1 MINTNKPIYY
11 AFHIHTARCGHA
23 APDPAEAYVKTAL
36 ELGLKSITFT
46 DHTPFPGD
54 QFCGRMKMAE
64 LNDYEKELRELQQKY
79 AGRIKI
85 SVGLEV
91 EWMPEFTSFYQEL
104 HDRFDLLILGQHHTS
119 LPGGY
124 YTFQPEVPKEYAY
137 NRLIETIPQAMETG
151 LFSVV
156 AHPDRRFH
164 YDNQWTKHDSE
175 VRDEIFV
182 AADYHHVLLERN
194 GALLEDGRN
203 HGKFWAD
210 LPEQVGLIYGL
221 DAHSPEDIRR
231 RLPLLQEL
239 KKKLEK

>member
-1 MINTNKPIYY
+1 MT
-11 AFHIHTARCGHA
+11 
-23 APDPAEAYVKTAL
+23 
-36 ELGLKSITFT
+36 EL
-46 DHTPFPGD
+46 D
-54 QFCGRMKMAE
+54 
-64 LNDYEKELRELQQKY
+64 DYEKELRELQQKY
-79 AGRIKI
+79 ADQIEI

-91 EWMPEFTSFYQEL
+91 EWMLEYMSFYKEL

-119 LPGGY
+119 LPGGR
-124 YTFQPEVPKEYAY
+124 YTYQPEVAKDAAY

-156 AHPDRRFH
+156 AHPARRFH
-164 YDNQWTKHDSE
+164 YDKQWTEHDSE
-175 VRDEIFV
+175 VRDEIFA

-210 LPEQVGLIYGL
+210 LPEQVELIYGL

-231 RLPLLQEL
+231 RLPLLQAL
-239 KKKLEK
+239 KKKLKK

>member
-1 MINTNKPIYY
+1 MINANNPIDY
-11 AFHIHTARCGHA
+11 AFHVHTARCGHA

-91 EWMPEFTSFYQEL
+91 EWMPEFTSFYKEL

-119 LPGGY
+119 LPGGR
-124 YTFQPEVPKEYAY
+124 YTFQAKVAKDVAC

-151 LFSVV
+151 LFDVV

-164 YDNQWTKHDSE
+164 YDKQWTEHDSE
-175 VRDEIFV
+175 VRDEIFI
-182 AADYHHVLLERN
+182 AADYHNIKLERN
-194 GALLEDGRN
+194 GALLEDGR
-203 HGKFWAD
+203 HHSMFWTD
-210 LPEQVGLIYGL
+210 LPETIELIYGL
-221 DAHSPEDIRR
+221 DAHSPDDIRR

>member
-1 MINTNKPIYY
+1 MIKDISIDY

-23 APDPAEAYVKTAL
+23 APDPAQAYIQTAL

-46 DHTPFPGD
+46 DHTSFPGD

-79 AGRIKI
+79 ADRIKI

-119 LPGGY
+119 LPGGH
-124 YTFQPEVPKEYAY
+124 YTFQPEVPKEDAY
-137 NRLIETIPQAMETG
+137 NRLIETIPQAIETG

-156 AHPDRRFH
+156 AHPDRKFH
-164 YDNQWTKHDSE
+164 YDKQWTKHDSE
-175 VRDEIFV
+175 VRNEIFV
-182 AADYHHVLLERN
+182 VADYHRVMLERN

-203 HGKFWAD
+203 HGKFWTD
-210 LPEQVGLIYGL
+210 LPETVGLIYGL

-231 RLPLLQEL
+231 RLPLLQDL

>member
-1 MINTNKPIYY
+1 MIKDTSIDY

-54 QFCGRMKMAE
+54 PFRGRMKMEE
-64 LNDYEKELRELQQKY
+64 LDDYEKELRELRHKH
-79 AGRIKI
+79 ADRIKI
-85 SVGLEV
+85 FVGLEV
-91 EWMPEFTSFYQEL
+91 EWMPEFTSFYKEL

-119 LPGGY
+119 LPGGR
-124 YTFQPEVPKEYAY
+124 YTFQAEAAKDVAY
-137 NRLIETIPQAMETG
+137 NRLIETIPQAMETE
-151 LFSVV
+151 LFDVV

-175 VRDEIFV
+175 VRDKIFI
-182 AADYHHVLLERN
+182 AADYHNVLLERN

-203 HGKFWAD
+203 HGEFWAD
-210 LPEQVGLIYGL
+210 LPETVELIYGL